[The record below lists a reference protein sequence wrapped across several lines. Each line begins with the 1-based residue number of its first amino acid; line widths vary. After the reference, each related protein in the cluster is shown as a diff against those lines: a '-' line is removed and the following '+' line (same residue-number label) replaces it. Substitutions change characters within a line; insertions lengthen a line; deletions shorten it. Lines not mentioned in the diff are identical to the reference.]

1 MYPRVEYEMSEGDLE
16 KIMNACRPVPAIIV
30 GGYTPPSVQE
40 NANRAWERL
49 GKKMG
54 FDYMTVRP
62 TEKGN
67 RFFTAVLLETE
78 DQKWERLVK
87 EKEEKRIAEIEQLK
101 KEIKDREDRLVVLK
115 EADHADDQ
123 RT

>member
-67 RFFTAVLLETE
+67 RFFTAVPLETE